1 MTGEERLWEYVKD
14 IESNNIVSN
23 IHIKNAIKRFRKDLE
38 RQGTEDFP
46 YIWKPELGE
55 RFIKFAELLKQV
67 NDKWA
72 GQPLKLMNWQCFC
85 LMNVYSWV
93 HRDTGLRRF
102 RKALIIVSRK
112 CGKSTMIA
120 TTGLWDILS
129 EAGSQVCIA
138 ATTRQQ
144 AKIVFGVIS
153 AMVDQNEILTKRLK
167 QYKSTSTIV
176 NASNY
181 GKIEALSSESKKSGD
196 GKNCSLG
203 IFDEVAVSSW
213 DIYKIIESGQGS
225 RPAPLN
231 FMISSC
237 SSQLDSMGY
246 DEWVRCSKILQ
257 GVIEDDSTFAMLYGI
272 DEQDDWRDES
282 VWEKAIPSLNQ
293 TVNLEFV
300 RKLKLQAE
308 QQLSLQQEFIN
319 KIMCRWTSN
328 EFAWIPDSKWTRCMK
343 DDKPDLNKPY
353 YANISLDLSR
363 RNDLTSLTLCV
374 YQEGKYYFRHWLY
387 FPKDSLQDRI
397 KQETQLWQNW
407 FDKGIV
413 TALPGEVIDYSYVA
427 SQIEKICSEYVI
439 EECLY
444 DPYNSNKLIVDLENS
459 LTMIP
464 INQTL
469 KQMSPY
475 TKVYEEHLLKGNI
488 IDPNPF
494 MRWAISNAK
503 IYIDPNENYKVIK
516 NERKGRDTHN
526 LHIDPVITSIMCCGR
541 IQSLLDVGEI
551 DLRTKEQVAED
562 TKNFLSKLSF

>member
-1 MTGEERLWEYVKD
+1 MTGEERLWQYVSD
-14 IESNNIVSN
+14 IETGNVISNV
-23 IHIKNAIKRFRKDLE
+23 HIKNAIKRFRRDLD
-38 RQGTEDFP
+38 RQGTKDFP

-55 RFIKFAELLKQV
+55 RFIQFAELLKQT

-93 HRDTGLRRF
+93 HKDTGLRRF

-144 AKIVFGVIS
+144 AKIVYSVIS
-153 AMVDQNEILTKRLK
+153 AMVDQNEILSKRLK

-257 GVIEDDSTFAMLYGI
+257 GIIEDDSTFAMLYGI
-272 DEQDDWRDES
+272 DEQDDWRNEA

-293 TVNLEFV
+293 TVNLDFV
-300 RKLKLQAE
+300 RKLKIQAE

-319 KIMCRWTSN
+319 KIMCRWTEN
-328 EFAWIPDSKWTRCMK
+328 EFAWISDSKWTKCMQ
-343 DDKPDLNKPY
+343 DIEPDLTKPY
-353 YANISLDLSR
+353 YANISLDLSK
-363 RNDLTSLTLCV
+363 RNDLTTLTLCV
-374 YQEGKYYFRHWLY
+374 YQDKKYYLKHWLY
-387 FPKDSLQDRI
+387 FPKESLQDRI

-407 FDKGIV
+407 FDRGIV
-413 TALPGEVIDYSYVA
+413 TALPGQVIDYAYVSA
-427 SQIEKICSEYVI
+427 QIEKIASEYTI
-439 EECLY
+439 EEITY
-444 DPYNSNKLIVDLENS
+444 DPYNANSLITDLES
-459 LTMIP
+459 SYTLVP
-464 INQTL
+464 ISQTL

-475 TKVYEEHLLKGNI
+475 TKTYEAELLKGNV
-488 IDPNPF
+488 IDNNPF

-516 NERKGRDTHN
+516 NERKGRNTKN
-526 LHIDPVITSIMCCGR
+526 LHIDPVVTSIMCVGR
-541 IQSLLDVGEI
+541 IQSLLDAGEI
-551 DLRTKEQVAED
+551 NLMSPEEIAEK
-562 TKNFLSKLSF
+562 TKNMLSSMKW